1 GLNLELEDLY
11 AHPEHL
17 ASGKIQPHYPI
28 EMIRTLAIVW
38 LFAALRR
45 SEIRRLRLSCIHW
58 QDERVC
64 LLEIPPGKSGRGRT
78 IAVDG
83 IVGKSI
89 EHWQQIRPLSAK
101 NYDTVTATDEDFLFS
116 YNHRT
121 IGLKYINRTLIP
133 ALCRKMNIP
142 QSDTLGNITSHRAR
156 STIATQLANAEDA
169 MSFLQLKEWL
179 GHQDANATQRY
190 IALTPAKLAQAYTD
204 AGYFERNL
212 RQIQVLIDRDA
223 IEAQEVASDKP
234 WKYYDLIHGY
244 CTYDFFQ
251 TCPHL
256 LACARCSHYIPKVS
270 SEAQLLEAKENLL
283 RLRENIPLTDEME
296 TAVQSGLE
304 AVQALIERLQDVP
317 TPSGQTPR
325 QLGTY
330 TGFVSL
336 DSIEVESR
344 SSTT

>member
-1 GLNLELEDLY
+1 MLSLRIVAN
-11 AHPEHL
+11 HTT
-17 ASGKIQPHYPI
+17 PHI
-28 EMIRTLAIVW
+28 
-38 LFAALRR
+38 
-45 SEIRRLRLSCIHW
+45 
-58 QDERVC
+58 
-64 LLEIPPGKSGRGRT
+64 
-78 IAVDG
+78 
-83 IVGKSI
+83 
-89 EHWQQIRPLSAK
+89 
-101 NYDTVTATDEDFLFS
+101 
-116 YNHRT
+116 
-121 IGLKYINRTLIP
+121 
-133 ALCRKMNIP
+133 
-142 QSDTLGNITSHRAR
+142 
-156 STIATQLANAEDA
+156 
-169 MSFLQLKEWL
+169 
-179 GHQDANATQRY
+179 
-190 IALTPAKLAQAYTD
+190 
-204 AGYFERNL
+204 
-212 RQIQVLIDRDA
+212 
-223 IEAQEVASDKP
+223 ASDKP